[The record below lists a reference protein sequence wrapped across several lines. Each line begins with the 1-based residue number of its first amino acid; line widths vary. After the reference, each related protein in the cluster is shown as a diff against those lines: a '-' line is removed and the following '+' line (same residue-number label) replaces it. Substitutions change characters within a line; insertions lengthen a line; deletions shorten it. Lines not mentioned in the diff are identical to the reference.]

1 MIKLE
6 PIQVFP
12 KGKIPEHWVIQSGL
26 RDAVPDVVEVAVT
39 KPEAIRLAGRLFDL
53 SEVQQTRLDLFG
65 YVYQSVLKDGAD
77 YVELYPCHCNHIDW
91 HYKSVE
97 RRQARQESASKI
109 TVSVL

>member
-39 KPEAIRLAGRLFDL
+39 KPEAIRLAG
-53 SEVQQTRLDLFG
+53 
-65 YVYQSVLKDGAD
+65 
-77 YVELYPCHCNHIDW
+77 YPCHCNHIDW